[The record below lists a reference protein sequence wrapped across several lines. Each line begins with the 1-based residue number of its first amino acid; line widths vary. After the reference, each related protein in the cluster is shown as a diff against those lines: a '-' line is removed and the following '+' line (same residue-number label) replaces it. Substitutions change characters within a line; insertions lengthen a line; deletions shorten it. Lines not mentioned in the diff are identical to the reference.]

1 MAAEGNILCEHGR
14 VIQRSHKLPP
24 RTIYDWLH
32 YLAVA
37 QRKPGA
43 LRNGAP
49 FMELPS
55 AFRQLQDHMLRSLKM
70 YGMPQAV
77 TALMEQGAPAFDATV
92 PILSQLLKAELAKRE
107 VRSIADHMKS
117 AFGGKTVPRTVF
129 WSASPRPTRTSPALT
144 LRPARS
150 LKPAC
155 ASCTKASSWMVPG
168 TWS

>member
-1 MAAEGNILCEHGR
+1 

-24 RTIYDWLH
+24 RTIYDWRH
-32 YLAVA
+32 YLAVV

-49 FMELPS
+49 FLELPS

-70 YGMPQAV
+70 YGMSQAV

-129 WSASPRPTRTSPALT
+129 WSALSYAFPWLPR
-144 LRPARS
+144 
-150 LKPAC
+150 
-155 ASCTKASSWMVPG
+155 
-168 TWS
+168 